1 MSKTNIVNIGEVKI
15 PLLDYAVSC
24 NAILGIRDSGKTV
37 TAKGIAEQLLDHDI
51 PIVVFDAVGKWRWMK
66 VPGPGPRG
74 RGYKVVVAGGRSPD
88 LALNP
93 HSVSEIVRSAVK
105 ERIPLIIDLYDPNLS
120 KADWRKI
127 VQQSIRIIH
136 YEAVGVA
143 HVFLEEAAEYIP
155 QKVTDTHT
163 YAEVEK
169 LARMG
174 GNASVG
180 LTLISP
186 RSQEIN
192 KAVLDLAHNLVLG
205 CQIGNR
211 AIDSIGDWVDKLSP
225 DTAKA
230 LTTSLPHLKSGQAW
244 VWTRTNPDDP
254 KREQM
259 QMCRSLHPDR
269 RTPEV
274 VFKSAKAVD
283 PDTFVKRLKVAIPKI
298 IEETKANDP
307 KELQKKVRELE
318 GKLKQAEKPA
328 QKKIVTEIK
337 TVEKRVVVAQSIARL
352 EKLMERADEFV
363 KSVPAALGEIRSAI
377 TEAKEVNR
385 LAAGAQIQATSAPRP
400 AASPVQSR
408 PLPRP
413 IKSTQVESNGNAGG
427 LDKFELTLLRKLA
440 DRSPVPTTRSQLF
453 ALSGFSIKSSNYPKK
468 ANRLVEASVAE
479 DASGGLI
486 ITDSGRAYLGDDY
499 QPAPSSG
506 AEALRYWIQ
515 KLPAYES
522 GMLSAIADAG
532 ELSDTEISERTGR
545 SLTSSAFPKAVKNLK
560 ELQFIDGDNPYRL
573 GGIFT
578 E

>member
-1 MSKTNIVNIGEVKI
+1 
-15 PLLDYAVSC
+15 
-24 NAILGIRDSGKTV
+24 
-37 TAKGIAEQLLDHDI
+37 
-51 PIVVFDAVGKWRWMK
+51 
-66 VPGPGPRG
+66 
-74 RGYKVVVAGGRSPD
+74 
-88 LALNP
+88 
-93 HSVSEIVRSAVK
+93 
-105 ERIPLIIDLYDPNLS
+105 
-120 KADWRKI
+120 
-127 VQQSIRIIH
+127 
-136 YEAVGVA
+136 VA

-307 KELQKKVRELE
+307 KELQKKIRD
-318 GKLKQAEKPA
+318 
-328 QKKIVTEIK
+328 
-337 TVEKRVVVAQSIARL
+337 L
-352 EKLMERADEFV
+352 EKQVSAKPPGPQEKLR
-363 KSVPAALGEIRSAI
+363 RS
-377 TEAKEVNR
+377 R
-385 LAAGAQIQATSAPRP
+385 
-400 AASPVQSR
+400 
-408 PLPRP
+408 
-413 IKSTQVESNGNAGG
+413 
-427 LDKFELTLLRKLA
+427 
-440 DRSPVPTTRSQLF
+440 RSIS
-453 ALSGFSIKSSNYPKK
+453 LS
-468 ANRLVEASVAE
+468 
-479 DASGGLI
+479 
-486 ITDSGRAYLGDDY
+486 
-499 QPAPSSG
+499 
-506 AEALRYWIQ
+506 
-515 KLPAYES
+515 
-522 GMLSAIADAG
+522 
-532 ELSDTEISERTGR
+532 
-545 SLTSSAFPKAVKNLK
+545 
-560 ELQFIDGDNPYRL
+560 
-573 GGIFT
+573 
-578 E
+578 